1 MDCSYFDDSRTALY
15 DAISK
20 MVTEAG
26 ADDDE
31 PVAFSMQQLSR
42 DAQWQLLT
50 GGLQGSITDES
61 VRRRVTARVLA
72 SIGEWALAWS
82 GNRWWLGWRRPPRG
96 GRTDSASNNHKAIEE
111 TTCDSLVGT
120 PKLRP

>member
-1 MDCSYFDDSRTALY
+1 MDCSYFDDGRTALY

-26 ADDDE
+26 ADDEE

-50 GGLQGSITDES
+50 GGSHGSITDES
-61 VRRRVTARVLA
+61 VRRRVTARMLA
-72 SIGEWALAWS
+72 SIGEWALERKQVVARVAEAAQ
-82 GNRWWLGWRRPPRG
+82 RW
-96 GRTDSASNNHKAIEE
+96 
-111 TTCDSLVGT
+111 
-120 PKLRP
+120 